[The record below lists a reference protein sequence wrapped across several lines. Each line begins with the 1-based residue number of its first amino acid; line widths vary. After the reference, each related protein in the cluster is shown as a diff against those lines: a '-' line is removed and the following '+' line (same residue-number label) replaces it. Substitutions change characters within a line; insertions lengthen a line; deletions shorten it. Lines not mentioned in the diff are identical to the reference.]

1 MKIHNENDFIQM
13 LVETSDKNQ
22 RQNLKTPKS
31 HRERNVV
38 KVLQPQEETQIEI
51 FETRVINYEP
61 VLVDVGM
68 KKVDLNKVKPV
79 VPKIQQALDN
89 YNRRLM
95 KQESWGNGAP
105 SRSNVIS
112 TPRVSRGTSVEKRSQ
127 QKVTTLDHHLAKEP
141 RERITVGQK
150 KAIRDKDL
158 AINLDSIA
166 NKFAVGSFTTRNPE
180 NRQFLIRTSNSKSRL
195 AAGLEKEDS
204 IRQDK
209 VVNNKPDMSSINL
222 SKLKVNS
229 STATVSKTLQT
240 ARARINS

>member
-1 MKIHNENDFIQM
+1 M

-31 HRERNVV
+31 HRERNAAVPV
-38 KVLQPQEETQIEI
+38 KIVQPQPQEETHIEF

-61 VLVDVGM
+61 VLVDAGM
-68 KKVDLNKVKPV
+68 SKVDLNKAKPT

-112 TPRVSRGTSVEKRSQ
+112 TPRVSRGTSVEKRTQ
-127 QKVTTLDHHLAKEP
+127 QKVTTLDHHLVKEP

-150 KAIRDKDL
+150 KAIRDRDL

-195 AAGLEKEDS
+195 TGLEKEDS

-209 VVNNKPDMSSINL
+209 VSIN
-222 SKLKVNS
+222 LKVNS
-229 STATVSKTLQT
+229 STVTVAKSLQT

>member
-22 RQNLKTPKS
+22 KQQLRTPKS
-31 HRERNVV
+31 HRERNAAVAV
-38 KVLQPQEETQIEI
+38 KVLPQEETQIEF

-68 KKVDLNKVKPV
+68 KNVDLNKAKPS
-79 VPKIQQALDN
+79 VPKIQQALDK

-105 SRSNVIS
+105 SRSNAIS
-112 TPRVSRGTSVEKRSQ
+112 TPRVSRGTSVEKRTQ
-127 QKVTTLDHHLAKEP
+127 QKVTTLDHHLTKEP

-150 KAIRDKDL
+150 KAIRDRDL

-180 NRQFLIRTSNSKSRL
+180 NRRFLIRTSKKCLINLIYHQLTSVNSKQIAQQQL
-195 AAGLEKEDS
+195 
-204 IRQDK
+204 
-209 VVNNKPDMSSINL
+209 
-222 SKLKVNS
+222 
-229 STATVSKTLQT
+229 
-240 ARARINS
+240 

>member
-1 MKIHNENDFIQM
+1 M
-13 LVETSDKNQ
+13 LVEASDKNQ
-22 RQNLKTPKS
+22 LKTPKS
-31 HRERNVV
+31 HRDRNIAV
-38 KVLQPQEETQIEI
+38 KVLPQEETQIEF

-61 VLVDVGM
+61 VLVDLGM
-68 KKVDLNKVKPV
+68 KNVDLNKAKPSSV
-79 VPKIQQALDN
+79 SKVQQALDN

-112 TPRVSRGTSVEKRSQ
+112 TPRVSRGTSVEKRTQ
-127 QKVTTLDHHLAKEP
+127 QKVVTLDHHLAKEP

-150 KAIRDKDL
+150 KAIRDRDL

-166 NKFAVGSFTTRNPE
+166 NKFAVEAFTARNPE

-195 AAGLEKEDS
+195 AGLEKEDS

-209 VVNNKPDMSSINL
+209 VFNKPDVSSINL

-229 STATVSKTLQT
+229 SRAAVSKSLQT

>member
-1 MKIHNENDFIQM
+1 M
-13 LVETSDKNQ
+13 LVETSEKNP

-31 HRERNVV
+31 HRERNAAVAV
-38 KVLQPQEETQIEI
+38 KIFQPQEETQMEF

-68 KKVDLNKVKPV
+68 KKVDLNKAKPT

-112 TPRVSRGTSVEKRSQ
+112 TPRVSRGTSVEKRTQ
-127 QKVTTLDHHLAKEP
+127 QKVTTLDHHLVKEP
-141 RERITVGQK
+141 RERTTVGQK
-150 KAIRDKDL
+150 KAIRDRDL

-204 IRQDK
+204 IRQD
-209 VVNNKPDMSSINL
+209 NKPVVPSI
-222 SKLKVNS
+222 KVNS
-229 STATVSKTLQT
+229 STVVVVSKSLQT